1 MNWQSIFNPF
11 SRYSEKQLFLVGF
24 VFLIVNSIICFFTKT
39 QMESILHFTPNS
51 KLSLQTAF
59 LFVIIS
65 CSTATLF
72 LFLIVLVVNKRTRF
86 IDIVTTVLIS
96 QVPNFFILLTTKFSG
111 MNEVAKKFTT
121 VATNKMT
128 TFETTDVLLL
138 FVFSLI
144 VLAFVVY
151 SMVLLYNGFKTATNF
166 KKWYHISL
174 FVISLLF
181 FTLLHQLYVSTLLNN

>member
-1 MNWQSIFNPF
+1 
-11 SRYSEKQLFLVGF
+11 
-24 VFLIVNSIICFFTKT
+24 LIA
-39 QMESILHFTPNS
+39 L
-51 KLSLQTAF
+51 A
-59 LFVIIS
+59 
-65 CSTATLF
+65 
-72 LFLIVLVVNKRTRF
+72 VNKRTRF

-174 FVISLLF
+174 IVISSLF
-181 FTLLHQLYVSTLLNN
+181 FILLHQLYVPTLLNK

>member
-11 SRYSEKQLFLVGF
+11 SRYSEKQLFFVGF

-39 QMESILHFTPNS
+39 QMDSILHFTPNS
-51 KLSLQTAF
+51 TLSLQTAF

-72 LFLIVLVVNKRTRF
+72 LFLIALLINKRTRF

-96 QVPNFFILLTTKFSG
+96 QVPNFFILLVTKFSG

-121 VATNKMT
+121 VSTNKMT
-128 TFETTDVLLL
+128 TFETADILLL

-151 SMVLLYNGFKTATNF
+151 AMVLLYNGFKTATNF

-174 FVISLLF
+174 FVISSLF
-181 FTLLHQLYVSTLLNN
+181 FMLLHQVYVPTLLNN

>member
-11 SRYSEKQLFLVGF
+11 SRYSEKQLFFVGF

-39 QMESILHFTPNS
+39 QMDSILQFTPNS
-51 KLSLQTAF
+51 TLSLQTAF

-72 LFLIVLVVNKRTRF
+72 LFLIALAVNKRTRF

>member
-11 SRYSEKQLFLVGF
+11 SRYSEKQLFFVGF

-39 QMESILHFTPNS
+39 QMDSILQFTPNS
-51 KLSLQTAF
+51 TLSLQTAF

-72 LFLIVLVVNKRTRF
+72 LFLIALAVNKRTRF

-174 FVISLLF
+174 IVISSLF
-181 FTLLHQLYVSTLLNN
+181 FILLHQLYVPTLLNK

>member
-1 MNWQSIFNPF
+1 MTWQSVFNPF
-11 SRYSEKQLFLVGF
+11 SRYSEKQLFFVGF
-24 VFLIVNSIICFFTKT
+24 VFLIVNSIVCFFTKT
-39 QMESILHFTPNS
+39 QMDSILHFAANTS
-51 KLSLQTAF
+51 LSLQTAF

-65 CSTATLF
+65 CLTATLF
-72 LFLIVLVVNKRTRF
+72 LFFIALLINKRTRF

-96 QVPNFFILLTTKFSG
+96 QVPNFFILLVTKLSG
-111 MNEVAKKFTT
+111 MNEVVKKFTS

-128 TFETTDVLLL
+128 TFETADILLL

-144 VLAFVVY
+144 VLAFVIY
-151 SMVLLYNGFKTATNF
+151 TIILLYNGFKTATNF

-181 FTLLHQLYVSTLLNN
+181 FMLLHQLYVPTLFNN